1 MAGLYVA
8 DFLILAFCSPDVDA
22 LNGVKYDPINPAY
35 VDMNFALAEW
45 SPIKDPDDFPA

>member
-8 DFLILAFCSPDVDA
+8 DFLILTFCSPDVDA

-35 VDMNFALAEW
+35 VDMNFALSE
-45 SPIKDPDDFPA
+45 